1 MWLHFIELGWPA
13 IFTEPLQFIETHI
26 DGLADAL
33 QREDPQRK
41 LSHCQRAW
49 LKFCLMGI
57 VMTNTVCWAAFER
70 AGLGRYGVGALSWM
84 FRHSK
89 LAWSALL
96 RISVTLVLR
105 HLNLSSGTLVGDDTD
120 HRRAKQTS
128 RIHGAHKIFD
138 KKTGGYFNGQSLV
151 FLLLVTGKVS
161 LPVGFR
167 FFRPDPKQIAWRQA
181 ERRLKAAGV
190 KKSQRPPPPAP
201 DPAYPSKAEI
211 VLDLI
216 REFRENHPEIAIKAV
231 LVDAWFGTQ
240 DFMDRA
246 AHHTG
251 KTQVISQLR
260 ENQKVRFR
268 GREQSLDEYFTAYT
282 GVPQRLRVRG
292 GEEIEVT
299 VSGARLH
306 VCSHRKKRF
315 VIALKY
321 PGETQYRYL
330 VATDLSWRMLDIV
343 RAYTLRWLVEVFF
356 EDWKL
361 YEGWG
366 PLAKQPNEEG
376 SSRSLILSLLLDHAF
391 LLHPEQRA
399 RVENNLPACTVGS
412 LQQRSRG
419 EAFLACVRRVLEAEN
434 PAEQLAQL
442 TENVRALLPL
452 VPSGKHMNG
461 RDLGRLEPTPS
472 LRHRALTE

>member
-1 MWLHFIELGWPA
+1 
-13 IFTEPLQFIETHI
+13 
-26 DGLADAL
+26 
-33 QREDPQRK
+33 
-41 LSHCQRAW
+41 
-49 LKFCLMGI
+49 MGI
-57 VMTNTVCWAAFER
+57 IMTNTVCWAAFER
-70 AGLGRYGVGALSWM
+70 AGLGRYEVGALSWM

-89 LAWSALL
+89 LSWDALL
-96 RISVTLVLR
+96 RVSVALVLR
-105 HLNLSSGTLVGDDTD
+105 HLNLASGVLLADDTD
-120 HRRAKQTS
+120 HQRAKQTS

-138 KKTGGYFNGQSLV
+138 KKTGGYFNGQCLV
-151 FLLLVTGKVS
+151 FLLLVTDKVS

-167 FFRPDPKQIAWRQA
+167 FYQPDPKQMAWRQE
-181 ERRLKAAGV
+181 ERRLKAQKV

-201 DPAYPSKAEI
+201 DPAYPSKTEL
-211 VLDLI
+211 VLELI
-216 REFRENHPEIAIKAV
+216 REFRENHSEIEIKAV
-231 LVDAWFGTQ
+231 LADALFGTQ
-240 DFMDRA
+240 DFMDKA
-246 AHHTG
+246 THHTA
-251 KTQVISQLR
+251 KAQVISQLR

-268 GREQSLDEYFTAYT
+268 GREQSLEDYFTAHP
-282 GVPQRLRVRG
+282 GVPQCLRVRG
-292 GEEIEVT
+292 GENIEVNI
-299 VSGARLH
+299 SSARLH
-306 VCSHRKKRF
+306 ICAHGKKRF
-315 VIALKY
+315 VVALKY

-330 VATDLSWRMLDIV
+330 VATDLSWRTLDIV

-399 RVENNLPACTVGS
+399 RLENNMPACTVGS

-442 TENVRALLPL
+442 TEKVKALLPL
-452 VPSGKHMNG
+452 APSGKHMSG

-472 LRHRALTE
+472 LRHRAADA